1 MSNKHKEKTMVIQPR
16 KNGKKTVRNASK
28 EDGKGSTSLV
38 LKSMKKSDID
48 RVPTINVQ
56 PVQRVQRMYQASGSV
71 NGQFTIQSGIIQFL
85 VATSANLV
93 QPIIE
98 MFRIRRIRG
107 WANLASSGNAG
118 FVEITPIAQDTTSN
132 CFNSPPRSYVDTTNS
147 ATQTAHVDF
156 KTDVNQPAGSWH
168 NTSTTNV
175 GLALFQL
182 ACSANASWVIDFDI
196 IYGWSEAVNNF
207 SQSIPGTGTTGTL
220 CARIPVTNLSPLG
233 VNTY

>member
-1 MSNKHKEKTMVIQPR
+1 MSKQHKEKTMVVRPR
-16 KNGKKTVRNASK
+16 KNVKKTAMNTSK
-28 EDGKGSTSLV
+28 EGSKSSTSPS
-38 LKSMKKSDID
+38 LKSMKRSDID

-56 PVQRVQRMYQASGSV
+56 PIQRVQRMYQASGSV

-93 QPIIE
+93 QPVIE
-98 MFRIRRIRG
+98 MFRIRRVRA

-118 FVEITPIAQDTTSN
+118 FVEITPLAQDTTSN
-132 CFNSPPRSYVDTTNS
+132 CFNSPPMSYVDTTNS
-147 ATQTAHVDF
+147 STQTAHVDY
-156 KTDVNQPAGSWH
+156 KTDVNQPSGSWH

-175 GLALFQL
+175 GLALFQF
-182 ACSANASWVIDFDI
+182 ASSANASWVIDYDI